1 MDAASNQA
9 AVTELAA
16 AVNAP
21 AFTCHVPFDAAEVN
35 LMCQYIVKTVG
46 ILGPWSQARGMRA
59 AHVILTAYPE
69 CILPQ
74 DLDEREFL
82 LDVVST
88 TLISAGSYTPQAAL
102 RAVAY
107 ICAVPAQ
114 YPQPPPPVQYPHKP
128 SKQLIPVRATANV
141 PLARMI
147 AQHATS
153 DLTVY
158 HDGGVHLGASQVAQ
172 VVLGLPYEVTLLN
185 MPRDRPSGQVPKDGV
200 FDKVKG
206 ISTGTIALLT
216 EYLQTGNVTSIQ
228 QARAA
233 ASLGIFHSCTFSRK
247 TASQESV
254 MYNSQQ
260 RLFVPYVS
268 GCCKSRCF
276 GAVLLALFMKQ
287 S

>member
-1 MDAASNQA
+1 
-9 AVTELAA
+9 
-16 AVNAP
+16 
-21 AFTCHVPFDAAEVN
+21 
-35 LMCQYIVKTVG
+35 MCQYIVKTVG

-69 CILPQ
+69 VSPIQSAARRDEIVAAEALSQAVLNVQCILPQ
-74 DLDEREFL
+74 DHDEREFL

-102 RAVAY
+102 KAVAY

-158 HDGGVHLGASQVAQ
+158 HDGGVHLGASQVSAAPIVMLIQ
-172 VVLGLPYEVTLLN
+172 CLVAKPFQSNCLQMPLL
-185 MPRDRPSGQVPKDGV
+185 MC
-200 FDKVKG
+200 F
-206 ISTGTIALLT
+206 
-216 EYLQTGNVTSIQ
+216 
-228 QARAA
+228 
-233 ASLGIFHSCTFSRK
+233 SLCR
-247 TASQESV
+247 
-254 MYNSQQ
+254 
-260 RLFVPYVS
+260 
-268 GCCKSRCF
+268 
-276 GAVLLALFMKQ
+276 
-287 S
+287 